1 MENKE
6 LKQIMERLDVIEEM
20 LDNIC
25 VALMCQNNL
34 CSLYAMERAEK
45 AQTAKEKSTYR
56 IGAEAF
62 DQTNGLLETRRYKKA
77 KELTKELDEKSLK
90 ILKSILDI

>member
-1 MENKE
+1 
-6 LKQIMERLDVIEEM
+6 MERLDAIEEM
-20 LDNIC
+20 VDNIC
-25 VALMCQNNL
+25 VALMCQNQL

-45 AQTAKEKSTYR
+45 AQTAKEKSTYQ

-62 DQTNGLLETRRYKKA
+62 DQTNKLLETRRYKEA
-77 KELTKELDEKSLK
+77 KKLLVEDIDEKSLK